1 MISIIHMDGIG
12 IRIYRRLEKGACRNN
27 CRHLFMIG
35 DKCVKCTWISAYIFK
50 IKYSKAFRCAKIRR
64 EVNLKRA
71 FERVNNFG

>member
-1 MISIIHMDGIG
+1 MDGIG
-12 IRIYRRLEKGACRNN
+12 IRIYRRLEKGACR
-27 CRHLFMIG
+27 I
-35 DKCVKCTWISAYIFK
+35 TAYIFK

>member
-1 MISIIHMDGIG
+1 MDGIG
-12 IRIYRRLEKGACRNN
+12 IRIYRRLEKGACRITADT
-27 CRHLFMIG
+27 FYDW